1 MLGLEPGLQE
11 FGVSGEEE
19 VDESIRESIMSVT
32 VVHDVRVP
40 SLHTLVNR
48 PVASFLSCYL

>member
-11 FGVSGEEE
+11 VGISGEEK
-19 VDESIRESIMSVT
+19 VDESIREPIMSVT
-32 VVHDVRVP
+32 VVHDIRVP

-48 PVASFLSCYL
+48 PVAGFLS